1 MFLTNDKRCQN
12 QYLRSRGLE
21 NVIEKFYQYLRMF
34 CKINN
39 CKTIAINMSN
49 TKMYEILFL
58 VKFPVSK

>member
-21 NVIEKFYQYLRMF
+21 NVIEKFYQYQRMF

-39 CKTIAINMSN
+39 CKTIAI
-49 TKMYEILFL
+49 YEQHQNVRNI
-58 VKFPVSK
+58 VSS

>member
-39 CKTIAINMSN
+39 CKTIAIYDEQHQNVRN
-49 TKMYEILFL
+49 I
-58 VKFPVSK
+58 VSS